1 MNHLTESSSKIVVP
15 ENSSSQLS
23 RSISREG
30 LYAKFVA
37 DTSKLECPGMLSAD
51 ERKADSVKLKAKA
64 SRNFE
69 EAEQKVR
76 IENL

>member
-1 MNHLTESSSKIVVP
+1 
-15 ENSSSQLS
+15 
-23 RSISREG
+23 
-30 LYAKFVA
+30 
-37 DTSKLECPGMLSAD
+37 MLSAD